1 MLSKWKS
8 RFGIL
13 AVLAMVATVLAIVP
27 ASAVTTGGGGSV
39 DTGAV
44 IGNGEGL
51 APQIVC
57 KWELPDRDRNAE
69 NGMQYG
75 DDDAPTKD
83 AGFPCNGVDPNTK
96 YDADG
101 RIVIEVKANAEDS
114 PTERLIELWTAV
126 KGSANSGAI
135 DSVIWDIYHPDGT
148 LKIQVESY
156 APDARTPQALGAK
169 FNTATGKYALIP
181 GGMWYAASAQT
192 GQIANDTATSQQ
204 GIISRAVQDDLSLW
218 SNSFL
223 LSKHQPCGTYTVKER
238 ATYMG
243 FTSYLNNNIEV
254 LCFVNLEADFNSVQ
268 WGDITPGGTDYVY
281 GDLVFDANGNSPWPT
296 VKNTGSGAMTFGIMF
311 SEMRAKGDTDPK
323 SVKLITEFDGKF
335 GISPDRLG
343 QPTNIKPEPDGSV
356 RILADT
362 KALFGDG
369 DSQTLC
375 ANETGKLDLSIHPPA
390 GLPAGV
396 YVGSLTLYAG
406 WANNGPDS
414 ICLNEQGVWNPPYV
428 RGRTVG

>member
-13 AVLAMVATVLAIVP
+13 AVLAMIATVLAIVP
-27 ASAVTTGGGGSV
+27 ASAVTTGGGGGSV

-44 IGNGEGL
+44 IGSGNGL
-51 APQIVC
+51 APQIIC

-75 DDDAPTKD
+75 DDDAPNND
-83 AGFPCNGVDPNTK
+83 AGFPCNGIDPNTK

-101 RIVIEVKANAEDS
+101 RTVMEVKANAEDY
-114 PTERLIELWTAV
+114 PTERLIELWSAV
-126 KGSANSGAI
+126 KGSANAGAI

-148 LKIQVESY
+148 LKKQVESY
-156 APDARTPQALGAK
+156 EPDSRSPQALGAK
-169 FNTATGKYALIP
+169 FNLATGKYALIP

-223 LSKHQPCGTYTVKER
+223 LSKHQPCGTYTVVER
-238 ATYMG
+238 ATYLG
-243 FTSYLNNNIEV
+243 WTSTVTNNIEV

-281 GDLVFDANGNSPWPT
+281 GDLVFDPQGNSPWPT
-296 VKNTGSGAMTFGIMF
+296 VKNTGSGAMTLSIMF
-311 SEMRAKGDTDPK
+311 SEMRAKGDTDPN

-335 GISPDRLG
+335 GISPDRLRG
-343 QPTNIKPEPDGSV
+343 IDPIEAGV
-356 RILADT
+356 
-362 KALFGDG
+362 KAWFGDG
-369 DSQTLC
+369 DYQTLC
-375 ANETGKLDLSIHPPA
+375 ANETGKLDLSIHPPS
-390 GLPAGV
+390 GLPAGT
-396 YVGSLTLYAG
+396 YLGSLTLYAG
-406 WANNGPDS
+406 WANNGEESP
-414 ICLNEQGVWNPPYV
+414 CLNEQGVWNPPYV
-428 RGRTVG
+428 RGKYVAPSVG

>member
-13 AVLAMVATVLAIVP
+13 AVLAMIATVLAIVP
-27 ASAVTTGGGGSV
+27 ASAIVVGGSGSV

-44 IGNGEGL
+44 IGSGNGL

-57 KWELPDRDRNAE
+57 KWELPDVDRNAA

-75 DDDAPTKD
+75 DDDAPSKD
-83 AGFPCNGVDPNTK
+83 AGFPCNGIDPNTK

-101 RIVIEVKANAEDS
+101 RIVMEVKANAEDS

-126 KGSANSGAI
+126 KGSANAGAI

-148 LKIQVESY
+148 LKKQVESY
-156 APDARTPQALGAK
+156 APDSRTPQQLGAS
-169 FNTATGKYALIP
+169 FNEATGKYSLIP

-223 LSKHQPCGTYTVKER
+223 LSKHQPCGTYKVVER
-238 ATYMG
+238 ATYLG
-243 FTSYLNNNIEV
+243 WTSTVTNNIEV
-254 LCFVNLEADFNSVQ
+254 LCFVNLEADFNTVQ

-281 GDLVFDANGNSPWPT
+281 GDLVFDVEGNSPWPT
-296 VKNTGSGAMTFGIMF
+296 VKNTGSGAMTLSIMF
-311 SEMRAKGDTDPK
+311 SEMRAKGDTDPA
-323 SVKLITEFDGKF
+323 SVKLIKQFDGKF
-335 GISPDRLG
+335 GISPDRLL
-343 QPTNIKPEPDGSV
+343 NIDPINAGEKAWFGE
-356 RILADT
+356 AD
-362 KALFGDG
+362 A
-369 DSQTLC
+369 QTLC

-390 GLPAGV
+390 GLPAGT

-406 WANNGPDS
+406 WANNGVESP
-414 ICLNEQGVWNPPYV
+414 CLNEQGVWNPPYV
-428 RGRTVG
+428 RGVYVAPS